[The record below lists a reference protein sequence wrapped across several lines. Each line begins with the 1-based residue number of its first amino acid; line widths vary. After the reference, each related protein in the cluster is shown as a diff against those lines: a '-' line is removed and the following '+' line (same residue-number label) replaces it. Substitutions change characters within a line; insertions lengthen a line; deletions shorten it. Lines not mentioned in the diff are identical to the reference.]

1 MVLYEVKGFRSNDYI
16 CLSKLS
22 SLIEP
27 IAFLQAFCTCQKK
40 KFSSFFNQQPERV
53 LCGKYL
59 CQGYYKRDNGL
70 FKVERFRLK

>member
-40 KFSSFFNQQPERV
+40 NLVLSSTNSLSEFYVVNTSAKVITKETMV
-53 LCGKYL
+53 CLKL
-59 CQGYYKRDNGL
+59 NGSD
-70 FKVERFRLK
+70 